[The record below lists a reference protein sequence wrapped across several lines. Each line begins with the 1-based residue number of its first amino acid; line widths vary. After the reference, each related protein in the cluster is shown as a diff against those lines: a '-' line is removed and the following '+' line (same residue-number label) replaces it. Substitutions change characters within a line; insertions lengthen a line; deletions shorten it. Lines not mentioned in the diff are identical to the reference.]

1 MDGITII
8 KIKFVYES
16 GKNLM
21 NGETCQV
28 SGRKTQ
34 KSKACHPLS
43 GVFSSRIIKVLMA
56 LRAQHDP
63 LGLETQETL

>member
-1 MDGITII
+1 
-8 KIKFVYES
+8 
-16 GKNLM
+16 M